1 MMRYRRALVAL
12 SIPFALSACSTAM
25 LQPIQEK
32 VDTYVAEADA
42 ASQSLKAGQAVANLP
57 QRLVKRM
64 DGVWL
69 PVSRVEE
76 TMPPA
81 VAAIMGREV
90 GVNRRFA
97 SIVEVAA
104 YVTQLVGAPTSV
116 APLLVRDAEAQQVS
130 AAAMQQAS
138 AAANPAAQLQGMNTG
153 LPGATSFQQKP
164 QNSPLVYS
172 GKLSG
177 FLDLAASRYGAYW
190 EWDGRSIHFFRS
202 KSRTYRLA
210 ALPGDTSLTSRI
222 GSQSSTATGG
232 TGTSTSGTSNSELR
246 AGVEFAGMSVWKGI
260 EDSIRTMMTAD
271 GKLTVTPSTGTITLD
286 DTPLVLER
294 VGTFVENQNL
304 ALSRQ
309 VVLNV
314 RVLAVELNHSH
325 AYGINWNLVYQNLGR
340 SVGVTASSAGAPVV
354 GGGSLAFRILSGSMW
369 DGSSAIVDALSKQG
383 KVSQVTSASMVTIN
397 NQPAPIQVGRQTAY
411 LASSTTTL
419 SDSGTPTVTLQPG
432 QINTGFSMNMLPH
445 ILDGNRLMLQYSGDI
460 STLTRLNTV
469 TSGESSIQTPEV
481 DTRNFMQRTIM
492 ASGETLVVTGFEQF
506 NLNAESSGVG
516 RADNVAFGGGVNGKN
531 SRNVLVV
538 LIQPVLLGSKS

>member
-1 MMRYRRALVAL
+1 MMRYRRALAAL

-25 LQPIQEK
+25 LQPIQEQ
-32 VDTYVAEADA
+32 VDVHVAQADA
-42 ASQSLKAGQAVANLP
+42 ASQSLKAGQAVSQLP

-76 TMPPA
+76 SMPPA
-81 VAAIMGREV
+81 VAAIMAREV

-116 APLLVRDAEAQQVS
+116 APLLIREAETQQS
-130 AAAMQQAS
+130 NAS
-138 AAANPAAQLQGMNTG
+138 AVSVAQPGAMGAG
-153 LPGATSFQQKP
+153 LPGAAISQQQP
-164 QNSPLVYS
+164 QNAPLVYS
-172 GKLSG
+172 GKLAG
-177 FLDLAASRYGAYW
+177 FLDLAASRHGAYW
-190 EWDGRSIHFFRS
+190 EWDGRSIHFFRT

-222 GSQSSTATGG
+222 GSQSSTSTGG
-232 TGTSTSGTSNSELR
+232 AGSSTSGTSSSELR

-286 DTPLVLER
+286 DTPQVLER
-294 VGTFVENQNL
+294 VEAFIENQNL

-369 DGSSAIVDALSKQG
+369 DGSSAIVEALSKQG